1 MKLLQ
6 EDMFTPTIS
15 KVKNKTSVKPQR
27 TLCLCVKNTFFST
40 HRHGGHGENH
50 RECFLRKMLGHNFYN
65 LLLNKKTCF
74 RRSFQFNSFHS

>member
-27 TLCLCVKNTFFST
+27 TLCLCVKNTFFQ
-40 HRHGGHGENH
+40 HRDTEGTEKTTENV
-50 RECFLRKMLGHNFYN
+50 F
-65 LLLNKKTCF
+65 
-74 RRSFQFNSFHS
+74 